1 MTLFLRT
8 NMKRLLRGMSVRFP
22 DGHIEVVTSIFRF
35 PTNTRFRKKGRVM
48 FQTKNWLWHT
58 AYDDNVEILG
68 FKKH

>member
-1 MTLFLRT
+1 
-8 NMKRLLRGMSVRFP
+8 MSVRFP
-22 DGHIEVVTSIFRF
+22 DGHIEVVTSTFRF
-35 PTNTRFRKKGRVM
+35 PANTRFRKKGRAM